1 MPHRLI
7 QLMLIWPAV
16 LLAASAY
23 DARIEIIHPLDGH
36 IVLPN
41 LDVSCDLWVDDP
53 PTFSA
58 AHSTSGKL
66 CLSVGSGTPIT
77 MGAPIC
83 SHIGTASL
91 PLRGLMLGQ
100 HTLEAWLMDASG
112 SQITQRHAIG
122 FTVAAKVAALVRED
136 DLDGPDLLQWYQQR
150 ERTEI
155 PKASVPSYM
164 RWRRPPPNEQL
175 LLVIGIKSSTSR
187 EGFQSRQS
195 LRETWMKDL
204 PQDMRAWFILGK
216 VADGTPQQVELT
228 RALQAEQEEYGDLLL
243 GEVVGVEDSYYTLV
257 PKVKAFLKFAA
268 ECNMHGSS
276 GSSSTSTS
284 STSTSSGSGSSSS
297 GSTSTGSSSSGSAEE
312 SMRDPSLCFHYA
324 MLMDDDVLLRIHLLR
339 PALLGLMEDAGANN
353 DSSGAAAGGRRQSK
367 RRLYAGQVWS
377 EQYYKPIEPQRD
389 PSKKNYVSTEVYPF
403 STLPPFAIGTE
414 EYIHALMHSYH
425 RY

>member
-1 MPHRLI
+1 
-7 QLMLIWPAV
+7 
-16 LLAASAY
+16 
-23 DARIEIIHPLDGH
+23 
-36 IVLPN
+36 
-41 LDVSCDLWVDDP
+41 
-53 PTFSA
+53 
-58 AHSTSGKL
+58 
-66 CLSVGSGTPIT
+66 
-77 MGAPIC
+77 
-83 SHIGTASL
+83 
-91 PLRGLMLGQ
+91 MLGQ

-136 DLDGPDLLQWYQQR
+136 DLDGPDLLRWYQQR
-150 ERTEI
+150 ERTDI

-164 RWRRPPPNEQL
+164 RWHHPPNEQL

-204 PQDMRAWFILGK
+204 PLDMRAWFILGK

-276 GSSSTSTS
+276 SSSSGS
-284 STSTSSGSGSSSS
+284 GSGSGSSSS
-297 GSTSTGSSSSGSAEE
+297 GGSSGSSSSSSGSGSAEE
-312 SMRDPSLCFHYA
+312 SVRDPSLCFHYA

-339 PALLGLMEDAGANN
+339 PALLGLMEDADDSN

-389 PSKKNYVSTEVYPF
+389 PSKKNFISTEVYPF